1 MTKKTKKPSAD
12 SLEPKLAEGPFRNFI
27 ERSTDLFTVVDSDA
41 RFLYVNPMSEHYLGV
56 SPRDCLARVAF
67 DFVHEDDRADTEK
80 EFENWI
86 QSTEETVFEFE
97 NRQVNRATGEVFN
110 MRWTTIPLLDEKGVA
125 RRLVSTA
132 RDVTDLR
139 RIEAELSEKELRLS
153 GVMSGLLDGLIT
165 MDQMGVIQGASD
177 SCFGMFGYKPSELIG
192 SNINMLMPEPHRSK
206 HDEYLARY
214 RKTGI
219 TKILNST
226 REFDVLHKR
235 GHMIVCELSVARIDV
250 PGNDEPILCGS
261 FRDVTQRII
270 DQEALK
276 QSERRFHA
284 IFDQEFQYV
293 GILDPK
299 GIVLDVNQT
308 ALEAGRV
315 RRSEV
320 IGIPFADTAWWS
332 RSAQDRDQ
340 LRAAIDKA
348 GKGEFIR
355 YEAEYVLMDGEFR
368 SVDFSLKPIFTDD
381 ERVLFIIAE
390 GRDITDLKRAQT
402 RETSMLRALATIGE
416 SASILAHEIK
426 NPITAINS
434 ALRAVADKLGEDE
447 QNVLI
452 DLSARMQKLEHLMR
466 RTLSLAK
473 PLDLHLAPQ
482 HPEHLF
488 RDVASSLRE
497 EVHRT
502 DSQLTVKVA
511 DKTPSV
517 LADAG
522 LIEEVFTNLVK
533 NALEAAE
540 EGGRV
545 ILSARP
551 AGTDRVA
558 LVAEDNGPGIDETV
572 RTSLFQPF
580 VTTKSTGTGIGLA
593 ISKKIVE
600 EHGGVIEIG
609 TSELGGARFEVLLPV
624 APH

>member
-1 MTKKTKKPSAD
+1 MTRQSKKPSSD
-12 SLEPKLAEGPFRNFI
+12 PLEPKLAEGPFRNFV
-27 ERSTDLFTVVDSDA
+27 ERSTDFFTVVDSEG
-41 RFLYVNPMSEHYLGV
+41 RFLYVNPMSEHFLGIA
-56 SPRDCLARVAF
+56 PRDCLARSAF
-67 DFVHEDDRADTEK
+67 EFIHDEDRESTK
-80 EFENWI
+80 EHFQNWAL
-86 QSTEETVFEFE
+86 STEETVFEHE
-97 NRQVNRATGEVFN
+97 NRQVNSVTGEVFY
-110 MRWTTIPLLDEKGVA
+110 MRWTTIPLLDEKGIA
-125 RRLVSTA
+125 RRLASTA

-139 RIEAELSEKELRLS
+139 RIESELSEKELRLS
-153 GVMSGLLDGLIT
+153 GVMSGLLDGLVT
-165 MDQMGVIQGASD
+165 MNQMGIVQGASD
-177 SCFGMFGYKPSELIG
+177 SCYGMFGYQPSELIG
-192 SNINMLMPEPHRSK
+192 SNITMLMPEPHRSE

-214 RKTGI
+214 RRTGI

-226 REFDVLHKR
+226 REFEVIHKR
-235 GHMIVCELSVARIDV
+235 GHIIVCELSVSRIDL
-250 PGNDEPILCGS
+250 PGNPEPILCGS
-261 FRDVTQRII
+261 FRDVTSRII
-270 DQEALK
+270 AQNALE

-308 ALEAGRV
+308 ALEAGGV
-315 RRSEV
+315 GRSEV

-332 RSAQDRDQ
+332 RSANDREQ
-340 LRAAIDKA
+340 LRTAIEKAA
-348 GKGEFIR
+348 KGEFIR

-402 RETSMLRALATIGE
+402 RETSMLRALASIGE

-434 ALRAVADKLGEDE
+434 ALRAAADKLGEDE
-447 QNVLI
+447 QEVLT
-452 DLSARMQKLEHLMR
+452 DLVARMQKLEHLMR

-482 HPEHLF
+482 HPERLF

-497 EVHRT
+497 EVLRT

-511 DKTPSV
+511 DETPSI
-517 LADAG
+517 LADSG

-540 EGGRV
+540 EGGRI

-558 LVAEDNGPGIDETV
+558 LVAEDNGPGIDESV
-572 RTSLFQPF
+572 RDSLFQPF

-593 ISKKIVE
+593 FSKKIVE
-600 EHGGVIEIG
+600 EHGGTIEIG
-609 TSELGGARFEVLLPV
+609 SSELGGARFEVLLPI